1 MNNELSLDNCNFDF
15 FAKEKKK
22 IAIVKY
28 EYKDLNRSL

>member
-15 FAKEKKK
+15 FAKEKK